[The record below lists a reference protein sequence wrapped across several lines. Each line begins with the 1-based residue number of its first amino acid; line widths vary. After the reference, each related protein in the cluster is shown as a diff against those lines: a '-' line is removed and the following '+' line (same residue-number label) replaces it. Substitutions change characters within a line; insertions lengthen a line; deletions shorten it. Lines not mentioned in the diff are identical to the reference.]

1 MTLSD
6 EPISP
11 RDWPTTTTHRIRIV
25 GPNPAMDRIQTVGDL
40 VPGSVHRVRSVVAK
54 AGGKSFIVARTV
66 RTLGVDVS
74 LYGFLGGPVAELA
87 ARECREL
94 GIDDRHTPIR
104 GETRITPVIVEES
117 TGRSTVFNEPGPEV
131 SATEVAELTRRISAD
146 LEAGDLVVCT
156 GSLPPGL
163 DAGFYADVVRT
174 GRSRGA
180 LVAVDASR
188 DVLRLALDAA
198 PWIVKCNRT
207 EFEAATGLS
216 AAGSGATSVTD
227 VTAAMQRQVDR
238 GTSVV
243 IVTMGASAFLVAT
256 GDGVWTV
263 HVPRIEA
270 VNATGSGDTFLACFV
285 ASVADGGSL
294 AEALRQATAGG
305 VANAAQL
312 QAGLDD
318 TSALEGY
325 AREVSF
331 ASADA
336 LPREEGDV
344 A

>member
-1 MTLSD
+1 MPDST
-6 EPISP
+6 EPIDP

-40 VPGSVHRVRSVVAK
+40 VPGHVHRVRSVVAK

-66 RTLGVDVS
+66 RSLGVNVS

-87 ARECREL
+87 ARECRTL

-131 SATEVAELTRRISAD
+131 SATEVAELTRRLSTD

-163 DAGFYADVVRT
+163 DTGFYADVVRT

-188 DVLRLALDAA
+188 DVLRMALEAA

-207 EFEAATGLS
+207 EFEAVAGV
-216 AAGSGATSVTD
+216 AASGTEATSLSGL
-227 VTAAMQRQVDR
+227 TAAMRRQVAR

-256 GDGVWTV
+256 ADGVWTV
-263 HVPRIEA
+263 HVPRIDA

-285 ASVADGGSL
+285 ATVADGGSL
-294 AEALRQATAGG
+294 ADALRRATAGG

-318 TSALEGY
+318 TSALAGY
-325 AREVSF
+325 ARDVTFSP
-331 ASADA
+331 SDA
-336 LPREEGDV
+336 REPEERG
-344 A
+344 AR